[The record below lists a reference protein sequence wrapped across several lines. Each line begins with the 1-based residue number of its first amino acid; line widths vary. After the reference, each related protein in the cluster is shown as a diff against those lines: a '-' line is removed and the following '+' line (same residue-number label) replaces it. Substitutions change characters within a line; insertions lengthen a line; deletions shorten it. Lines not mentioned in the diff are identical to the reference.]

1 MVLLSNRL
9 TTVALGYYVKE
20 QLDKKCISTERVANL
35 LDCKVSDVDMFLRGD
50 AFASFRQIQKLA
62 SLFGLSVSELLRDAA
77 VNYSAIE
84 LPSIKRR
91 GLTLDSPRA

>member
-9 TTVALGYYVKE
+9 TTVALGHYVKE
-20 QLDKKCISTERVANL
+20 QLDKKGISTERVANL

-77 VNYSAIE
+77 LKE
-84 LPSIKRR
+84 
-91 GLTLDSPRA
+91 